1 MAFMLIF
8 MLSIS
13 RHSSKHLK

>member
-13 RHSSKHLK
+13 RHSSKHIK